1 MAEELYAW
9 ITWRRIRQAS
19 REEFSKAWKPKEF
32 PQGMLRAWE
41 YYSPDGNEIVGLSL
55 WDSRE
60 SREAYRLSEVETER
74 RRAMAPFIEDERSG
88 FYIGRELT
96 IPRE

>member
-9 ITWRRIRQAS
+9 ITWRRIKQGS
-19 REEFSKAWKPKEF
+19 RDEFSRAWKPKEF
-32 PQGMLRAWE
+32 PRGMLRAWE
-41 YYSPDGNEIVGLSL
+41 YYSPDGNEIVGVSL

-60 SREAYRLSEVETER
+60 SREAYRLSGIETER

-88 FYIGRELT
+88 FYIGRELK

>member
-9 ITWRRIRQAS
+9 ITWRRIKQGS
-19 REEFSKAWKPKEF
+19 RDEFSRAWKPKEF

-41 YYSPDGNEIVGLSL
+41 YYSPDGNEIVGVSL

-60 SREAYRLSEVETER
+60 SREAYRLSGIETER

-88 FYIGRELT
+88 FYIGRELK